1 MSARNV
7 LPFLAIALVAA
18 DEPPKDAKKELEK
31 FQGEWT
37 MVSLETRGQKAPEE
51 TVKGMKLTVKGA
63 EWVVTRDGT
72 TVADITF
79 QLDPSKDPKAIDLT
93 FKVDGK
99 ETALKGI
106 YKLDG
111 DTLTLCRT
119 DSPVAA
125 RPTAFKTTV
134 DGGVLAVWKRA
145 KK

>member
-1 MSARNV
+1 MPTRIV
-7 LPFLAIALVAA
+7 LTFLAVALVAA
-18 DEPPKDAKKELEK
+18 DDPPKDAKKEVEKLE
-31 FQGEWT
+31 GEWT
-37 MVSLETRGQKAPEE
+37 IVSLENRGEKVPEE
-51 TVKGMKLTVKGA
+51 TVKDMKLKVKGE

-72 TVADITF
+72 TVADIAF
-79 QLDPSKDPKAIDLT
+79 KLDPSKDPKAIDLT

-119 DSPVAA
+119 DSPDAA
-125 RPTAFKTTV
+125 RPTAFKTTG